1 MSRLG
6 DLYKA
11 METLRKEG
19 LSLNED
25 LERQVSELEENI
37 IKKEILPIVTET
49 IERALKQVEREL
61 VLVVDYHPGL
71 PISVSLSRKTNIT
84 ELIEAKRLEADPEVN
99 HKEFGPRKNKR
110 TQIAPRTGLCI
121 YRKDGSI
128 IQERDAATTFTSAIM
143 EAGLMRV
150 RELNV
155 RFCGINVVST
165 TKDKK
170 YGNTQREAA
179 PGLFVLTHSSTKDK
193 KKMLDTIISFGD
205 YGQKKDSQYT
215 GIIPTC
221 KYIARRLF
229 VPLDVVKVSYPTAYK
244 HKILLPFL
252 PVFRII
258 KKNVLFHLHINILFN
273 GIIIIVFIW

>member
-1 MSRLG
+1 MSRLS

-49 IERALKQVEREL
+49 IEPALKQVQREL
-61 VLVVDYHPGL
+61 VLVVDYHPGM

-128 IQERDAATTFTSAIM
+128 LQERDAATTFTSAIM

-170 YGNTQREAA
+170 YGNTQREAS

-193 KKMLDTIISFGD
+193 KKMLD
-205 YGQKKDSQYT
+205 
-215 GIIPTC
+215 
-221 KYIARRLF
+221 
-229 VPLDVVKVSYPTAYK
+229 
-244 HKILLPFL
+244 KINKALKMGW
-252 PVFRII
+252 RIE
-258 KKNVLFHLHINILFN
+258 
-273 GIIIIVFIW
+273 IVE

>member
-1 MSRLG
+1 MSRLS

-49 IERALKQVEREL
+49 IEPALKQVQREL
-61 VLVVDYHPGL
+61 VLVVDYHPGM

-110 TQIAPRTGLCI
+110 TQITPRTGLCI

-128 IQERDAATTFTSAIM
+128 LQERDAATTFTSAIM

-193 KKMLDTIISFGD
+193 KKMLDKINKALKMGWRIE
-205 YGQKKDSQYT
+205 
-215 GIIPTC
+215 I
-221 KYIARRLF
+221 
-229 VPLDVVKVSYPTAYK
+229 VK
-244 HKILLPFL
+244 
-252 PVFRII
+252 
-258 KKNVLFHLHINILFN
+258 
-273 GIIIIVFIW
+273 

>member
-1 MSRLG
+1 MSRLS

-49 IERALKQVEREL
+49 IEPALKQVQREL
-61 VLVVDYHPGL
+61 VLVVDYHPGK

-128 IQERDAATTFTSAIM
+128 LQERDAATTFTSAIM

-155 RFCGINVVST
+155 RICGINVVST

-193 KKMLDTIISFGD
+193 KKMLDKINKALKMGWRIE
-205 YGQKKDSQYT
+205 
-215 GIIPTC
+215 I
-221 KYIARRLF
+221 
-229 VPLDVVKVSYPTAYK
+229 VK
-244 HKILLPFL
+244 
-252 PVFRII
+252 
-258 KKNVLFHLHINILFN
+258 
-273 GIIIIVFIW
+273 

>member
-1 MSRLG
+1 MSRLS

-49 IERALKQVEREL
+49 IEPALKQVQREL
-61 VLVVDYHPGL
+61 VLVVDYHPGM

-128 IQERDAATTFTSAIM
+128 LQERDAATTFTSAIM
-143 EAGLMRV
+143 EAGLMKV

-193 KKMLDTIISFGD
+193 KKMLDKIN
-205 YGQKKDSQYT
+205 
-215 GIIPTC
+215 
-221 KYIARRLF
+221 
-229 VPLDVVKVSYPTAYK
+229 
-244 HKILLPFL
+244 KILKMGW
-252 PVFRII
+252 RIE
-258 KKNVLFHLHINILFN
+258 
-273 GIIIIVFIW
+273 IVK

>member
-1 MSRLG
+1 MSRLS

-49 IERALKQVEREL
+49 IEPALKQVQREL
-61 VLVVDYHPGL
+61 VLVVDYHPGK

-128 IQERDAATTFTSAIM
+128 LQERDAATTFTSAIM

-193 KKMLDTIISFGD
+193 KKMLDKINKTLKMGWRIEI
-205 YGQKKDSQYT
+205 
-215 GIIPTC
+215 
-221 KYIARRLF
+221 
-229 VPLDVVKVSYPTAYK
+229 VK
-244 HKILLPFL
+244 
-252 PVFRII
+252 
-258 KKNVLFHLHINILFN
+258 
-273 GIIIIVFIW
+273 

>member
-25 LERQVSELEENI
+25 LERQVSELEEDI
-37 IKKEILPIVTET
+37 IKKEILPVVTET
-49 IERALKQVEREL
+49 IEPALKQVQREL
-61 VLVVDYHPGL
+61 VLVVDYHPGM

-84 ELIEAKRLEADPEVN
+84 QLIDAKRLEADPEVE

-110 TQIAPRTGLCI
+110 TQIAPKTGLCI
-121 YRKDGSI
+121 RRKDGSI
-128 IQERDAATTFTSAIM
+128 LQERDAATTFTSAII

-155 RFCGINVVST
+155 RFCRINVVST

-170 YGNTQREAA
+170 YGHAQREAA
-179 PGLFVLTHSSTKDK
+179 PGLYVLTHSSTKDK
-193 KKMLDTIISFGD
+193 KKMLDKIN
-205 YGQKKDSQYT
+205 K
-215 GIIPTC
+215 
-221 KYIARRLF
+221 A
-229 VPLDVVKVSYPTAYK
+229 LDMGWRIKVVK
-244 HKILLPFL
+244 
-252 PVFRII
+252 
-258 KKNVLFHLHINILFN
+258 
-273 GIIIIVFIW
+273 

>member
-1 MSRLG
+1 MSRLS

-49 IERALKQVEREL
+49 IEPALKQVQREL
-61 VLVVDYHPGL
+61 VLVVDYHPGM

-128 IQERDAATTFTSAIM
+128 LQERDAATTFTSAIM
-143 EAGLMRV
+143 EAGLMKV

-193 KKMLDTIISFGD
+193 KKMLDKINKALKMGWRIE
-205 YGQKKDSQYT
+205 
-215 GIIPTC
+215 I
-221 KYIARRLF
+221 
-229 VPLDVVKVSYPTAYK
+229 VK
-244 HKILLPFL
+244 
-252 PVFRII
+252 
-258 KKNVLFHLHINILFN
+258 
-273 GIIIIVFIW
+273 